1 MFSSDQGL
9 RQKASVSYL
18 VWSQGSAA
26 PPNLSVKCVYLIE
39 APGTKEHV
47 LL

>member
-1 MFSSDQGL
+1 MLSSDQRFG
-9 RQKASVSYL
+9 QKASGSCL
-18 VWSQGSAA
+18 LWSQGSAA
-26 PPNLSVKCVYLIE
+26 PPNLSGKRVYLIE